1 MGYGTDN
8 KSPKVNSDNEP
19 SKSGKDSK
27 QSIGSEDGAGAST
40 KFRTSND
47 PYDMDSTSF
56 DPDSYMQR
64 LIKDN
69 SLAALMNHEGNVVR
83 QIHSLDSDMQTLVY
97 ENYNKFIAA
106 TDTIKKMRV
115 DFRTTDDDMAE
126 LEDKMAAITK
136 QSARVSESLRDRR
149 QRTAQLAATHGL
161 LKKMEFLFEL
171 PEKLKEC
178 IADKDYALGVKY
190 YVRAQKVLDQYE
202 HMPSFSGIQ
211 TDCDEIMVQ
220 LRSGLRTQ
228 LKESG
233 GETKMSPQEM
243 SNCVYLLLL
252 LNTPASELCDDYLE
266 SSKVKLKD
274 SLSVLERQVILAKRP
289 GSSNVSLNEGDEGNT
304 GEDGD
309 KKFDDTMDILEFVT
323 HGCDHFLS
331 DACLVIHS
339 YNETFIN
346 GNIDSGQGK
355 IMSSPQNADEFE
367 VRNKID
373 AAMATEKLLD
383 FISELITIFFEHVKS
398 RTCLEN
404 NLNETA
410 ILARALDRFHRRLQA
425 MSRLLPQKNAKRQN
439 SAAPKTDFGRDAL
452 NLVLEA
458 SMNQCNTTFERLK
471 ADFQDSLLDARK
483 TLVTPSSKRLSS
495 MSAGGNDHE
504 LDSGQDLK
512 NLNSKILT
520 ELSEKMRNRLSNLEY
535 FIDPEL
541 SYAVKN
547 YYRTKFCRS
556 FVREGIVV
564 AYFKYILQ
572 ISEEFCE
579 EKSDKNAPPPI
590 LLLLLSRSCL
600 DLQSSVVQN
609 LVGYV
614 DEHFLIDDT
623 SGGLTTVSKLKE
635 EFRNMASRLL
645 NHYVHRQGQV
655 LSTMLRKSV
664 ETRDWLNTVEPRT
677 VRAVM
682 KRVVEEVTSIDRQVA
697 KLYEEGARKPRS
709 SDSSRRTRF
718 SNRRSGAGAWSS
730 VANTSHLNTSLASN
744 IQKMFNEKIEVFSP
758 VEFSKVSILTGVVKI
773 ALKTLL
779 ECVRLRTFSRYG
791 FQQMQVDAHYLQLY
805 LWRFVSDE
813 NLVTF
818 LLDEIMTSSV
828 HRCTDPVPMENSV
841 VDMLCDRG

>member
-1 MGYGTDN
+1 MSEGSNQRHQRREQLLQYYGTDD
-8 KSPKVNSDNEP
+8 KSPQGNSEKMSNTSVREA
-19 SKSGKDSK
+19 KN
-27 QSIGSEDGAGAST
+27 QALRSEDGPETSN

-136 QSARVSESLRDRR
+136 QSARVSDSLRERR

-211 TDCDEIMVQ
+211 TDCAEIMVQ
-220 LRSGLRTQ
+220 LRSGLRSQ

-266 SSKVKLKD
+266 SSRVKLID
-274 SLSVLERQVILAKRP
+274 SLAVLERQVLLAKRC
-289 GSSNVSLNEGDEGNT
+289 GSSNVSLIEGDENNK
-304 GEDGD
+304 GEESED
-309 KKFDDTMDILEFVT
+309 KFNDSMDILEFVT

-346 GNIDSGQGK
+346 GNIDNGPGK
-355 IMSSPQNADEFE
+355 ITSTPQNADEFE

-373 AAMATEKLLD
+373 AGMATEKLLN
-383 FISELITIFFEHVKS
+383 FISELISIFFEHVKS

-404 NLNETA
+404 NLNETP

-425 MSRLLPQKNAKRQN
+425 MSRLLPPKNVKRN
-439 SAAPKTDFGRDAL
+439 TSTSKTDFSRDAL
-452 NLVLEA
+452 DLVLEA
-458 SMNQCNTTFERLK
+458 SMNQCNSTFERLK

-483 TLVTPSSKRLSS
+483 TLVTPSAKRLSS

-504 LDSGQDLK
+504 SDNGLDLK

-520 ELSEKMRNRLSNLEY
+520 EMSDKMRNRLTNLEY

-564 AYFKYILQ
+564 AYFKHILQ

-579 EKSDKNAPPPI
+579 EKSDKNAPPPV

-609 LVGYV
+609 LVGFV

-635 EFRNMASRLL
+635 EFRSMASRLL

-655 LSTMLRKSV
+655 VSTMLRKSV

-682 KRVVEEVTSIDRQVA
+682 KRVVEEVKTCQIHLA
-697 KLYEEGARKPRS
+697 K
-709 SDSSRRTRF
+709 
-718 SNRRSGAGAWSS
+718 
-730 VANTSHLNTSLASN
+730 
-744 IQKMFNEKIEVFSP
+744 I
-758 VEFSKVSILTGVVKI
+758 
-773 ALKTLL
+773 
-779 ECVRLRTFSRYG
+779 
-791 FQQMQVDAHYLQLY
+791 
-805 LWRFVSDE
+805 
-813 NLVTF
+813 
-818 LLDEIMTSSV
+818 
-828 HRCTDPVPMENSV
+828 
-841 VDMLCDRG
+841 

>member
-1 MGYGTDN
+1 MSEGSNQRHQRREQLLQYYGTDS
-8 KSPKVNSDNEP
+8 KAQQGNSESLSNTSVRET
-19 SKSGKDSK
+19 KN
-27 QSIGSEDGAGAST
+27 QSLGSEDGRETSN

-115 DFRTTDDDMAE
+115 DFKTTDDDMAE

-136 QSARVSESLRDRR
+136 QSARVSDSLRDRR

-190 YVRAQKVLDQYE
+190 YVRAQKVLDQYD

-211 TDCDEIMVQ
+211 TDCAEIMVQ

-266 SSKVKLKD
+266 SSKLKLID
-274 SLSVLERQVILAKRP
+274 SLAVLERQVLLAKRC
-289 GSSNVSLNEGDEGNT
+289 GSSNVSLIEGDENNK
-304 GEDGD
+304 GEESEE
-309 KKFDDTMDILEFVT
+309 KFNDSMDILEFVT

-331 DACLVIHS
+331 DTCLVIHS
-339 YNETFIN
+339 YNETFIS
-346 GNIDSGQGK
+346 GNIDNGQGK
-355 IMSSPQNADEFE
+355 IASTPQNADEFE

-373 AAMATEKLLD
+373 AGMATDKLLN
-383 FISELITIFFEHVKS
+383 FISELISIFFEHVKS

-404 NLNETA
+404 NLNETP

-425 MSRLLPQKNAKRQN
+425 MSRLLPQKNVKRN
-439 SAAPKTDFGRDAL
+439 TSTSKTDFSRDAL
-452 NLVLEA
+452 DLVLEA
-458 SMNQCNTTFERLK
+458 SMNQCISTFERLK

-483 TLVTPSSKRLSS
+483 TLVTPSAKRLSS

-504 LDSGQDLK
+504 SDNGLDLK

-520 ELSEKMRNRLSNLEY
+520 EMSDKMRNRLTNLEY

-564 AYFKYILQ
+564 AYFKHILQ

-579 EKSDKNAPPPI
+579 EKSDKNAPPPV

-609 LVGYV
+609 LVGFV

-635 EFRNMASRLL
+635 EFRSMASRLL

-655 LSTMLRKSV
+655 VSTMLRKSV

-682 KRVVEEVTSIDRQVA
+682 KRVVEEV
-697 KLYEEGARKPRS
+697 
-709 SDSSRRTRF
+709 
-718 SNRRSGAGAWSS
+718 
-730 VANTSHLNTSLASN
+730 
-744 IQKMFNEKIEVFSP
+744 KI
-758 VEFSKVSILTGVVKI
+758 
-773 ALKTLL
+773 
-779 ECVRLRTFSRYG
+779 Y
-791 FQQMQVDAHYLQLY
+791 
-805 LWRFVSDE
+805 
-813 NLVTF
+813 
-818 LLDEIMTSSV
+818 
-828 HRCTDPVPMENSV
+828 
-841 VDMLCDRG
+841 

>member
-1 MGYGTDN
+1 MSDENIQRHQRREQLLQYYGGD
-8 KSPKVNSDNEP
+8 
-19 SKSGKDSK
+19 K
-27 QSIGSEDGAGAST
+27 QSAKGNSGHNTNESTRGSARKTSDISTKSAGAEGGATT
-40 KFRTSND
+40 KIKTSSND
-47 PYDMDSTSF
+47 PYDMDATSF

-136 QSARVSESLRDRR
+136 QSARVSDSLRGRR

-220 LRSGLRTQ
+220 LRSGLRNQ
-228 LKESG
+228 LKEAG
-233 GETKMSPQEM
+233 GEEKLTPQEM
-243 SNCVYLLLL
+243 TNCVFLLLL

-266 SSKVKLKD
+266 SSKPKLEE
-274 SLSVLERQVILAKRP
+274 SLSVLERQMLLAKRA
-289 GSSNVSLNEGDEGNT
+289 GSPDVSSGEGDG
-304 GEDGD
+304 GEKEDED
-309 KKFDDTMDILEFVT
+309 VRFNDTMDILEFVT

-331 DACLVIHS
+331 DACLVIAS
-339 YNETFIN
+339 YTETFIS
-346 GNIDSGQGK
+346 GNIDSGQCNLISGGSK
-355 IMSSPQNADEFE
+355 ADEFD

-373 AAMATEKLLD
+373 AAMATEKLLE
-383 FISELITIFFEHVKS
+383 FIFKLITVYFEHIKS
-398 RTCLEN
+398 RTSLEN
-404 NLNETA
+404 NLNETP

-425 MSRLLPQKNAKRQN
+425 MSRLLPQKSPGRHG
-439 SAAPKTDFGRDAL
+439 STVPKIDFSRDTL
-452 NLVLEA
+452 DLVLDA
-458 SMNQCNTTFERLK
+458 SKNQCNGTFERLK
-471 ADFQDSLLDARK
+471 ADFHDCLMDARK
-483 TLVTPSSKRLSS
+483 CLVAPSSKRLSS
-495 MSAGGNDHE
+495 VSAGPNDNE
-504 LDSGQDLK
+504 SDNGQDLK
-512 NLNSKILT
+512 SLNSKILS
-520 ELSEKMRNRLSNLEY
+520 ELSEKMRNRLLNLEY

-541 SYAVKN
+541 SFAVKT
-547 YYRTKFCRS
+547 YYRAKFCRG

-564 AYFKYILQ
+564 AYFKHILQ
-572 ISEEFCE
+572 VSEEFCE
-579 EKSDKNAPPPI
+579 EKSDKNAPPPV

-600 DLQSSVVQN
+600 DLHSSVIQN
-609 LVGYV
+609 LLGFV

-635 EFRNMASRLL
+635 EFRDMASRLL

-655 LSTMLRKSV
+655 VSTMLRKSV

-682 KRVVEEVTSIDRQVA
+682 KRVVEEVI
-697 KLYEEGARKPRS
+697 ENRS
-709 SDSSRRTRF
+709 
-718 SNRRSGAGAWSS
+718 
-730 VANTSHLNTSLASN
+730 H
-744 IQKMFNEKIEVFSP
+744 
-758 VEFSKVSILTGVVKI
+758 
-773 ALKTLL
+773 
-779 ECVRLRTFSRYG
+779 
-791 FQQMQVDAHYLQLY
+791 
-805 LWRFVSDE
+805 
-813 NLVTF
+813 
-818 LLDEIMTSSV
+818 
-828 HRCTDPVPMENSV
+828 
-841 VDMLCDRG
+841 